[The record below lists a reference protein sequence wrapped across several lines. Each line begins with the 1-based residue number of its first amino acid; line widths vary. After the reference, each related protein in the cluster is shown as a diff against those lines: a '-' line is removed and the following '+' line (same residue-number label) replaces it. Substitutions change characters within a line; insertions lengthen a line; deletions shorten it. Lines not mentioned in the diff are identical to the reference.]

1 MSKFK
6 GNEGAIFALVI
17 LVVMALLIVYKMIAG

>member
-17 LVVMALLIVYKMIAG
+17 LVVVALLIVYKMIAG

>member
-6 GNEGAIFALVI
+6 GNEGAFFALVI

>member
-6 GNEGAIFALVI
+6 GNEGAIFTVVI
-17 LVVMALLIVYKMIAG
+17 IVIMALLIVYKMIAG

>member
-6 GNEGAIFALVI
+6 GNEGAIFAVVI
-17 LVVMALLIVYKMIAG
+17 LAVMALLIVFKMIAG